1 MTDVNGHRSPSLDY
15 AEEFGKKRTVNAH
28 EVTKGGTLYRCSSQ
42 FVSISVRIFFVVPVL
57 TNGNRPLSIRT
68 HSMEYWMSLNGGG
81 EWGKGPL
88 ARVGSVLLCYQY
100 ALSSGSD
107 GVLDE
112 TSEST
117 LALAKV
123 RLDLSHAE

>member
-1 MTDVNGHRSPSLDY
+1 MMDVDGHCSPSLNY
-15 AEEFGKKRTVNAH
+15 VEEFGKKKTVNEH
-28 EVTKGGTLYRCSSQ
+28 EIAEDGTLYRCSSQ
-42 FVSISVRIFFVVPVL
+42 FISISVRIFFVAPVL
-57 TNGNRPLSIRT
+57 TNGNRPLFIRT
-68 HSMEYWMSLNGGG
+68 HSMEYWMSLNGDG

-100 ALSSGSD
+100 ALSSGSA